1 MILDVGCGVPSR
13 YHQSLKGENVIHI
26 DVDRTAVHLE
36 VQCDAYNLPF
46 QSNSFSTVHASH
58 ILEHL
63 DNPIKTIQEMKR
75 VSAKRVVIKVP
86 NASYFKWKNSC
97 EAHIFSW
104 NQYTLRNLLERYF
117 GKVTINSTQR
127 DFSKSRLRKAVSIIL
142 TLLHGHTEL
151 TAICFK

>member
-1 MILDVGCGVPSR
+1 MILDVGCGVLNIYLQP
-13 YHQSLKGENVIHI
+13 LKGENVIHI

-36 VQCDAYNLPF
+36 VQCDVYNLPF
-46 QSNSFSTVHASH
+46 QSNSFSTVYASH

-63 DNPIKTIQEMKR
+63 DNPIKAIQEMKR